1 MNKLK
6 LYAYACRHKHFEFD
20 NDPITKLITNIK
32 EVITIYKNYP
42 NESKKFFYFSA
53 KKIHKLFYD
62 KDYVHDVDKK
72 DLYQKNNE
80 IDLSELFYFQLLIK
94 DEPEIINYK
103 YTIDYIFEINN
114 KMFNN
119 SNEDS
124 IKDLIV
130 SKIIVDLIYN
140 YLNDDNNESE
150 EEEQNKL
157 LDLKEKKIDII
168 KKILDQNDI
177 AKNLE
182 QKNNEKYTYNEIL
195 EMNVDEIYADII
207 NLLIKNNYFSDYSKT
222 KNILEELNLESIALT
237 KEMYKNIKEVLVENN
252 EYLVNY
258 EIDESPTEEKINF
271 YYLLKKYILK
281 NSLFI
286 YNIPFLKRNCLNIIK
301 FYKIK
306 KKDEKYL
313 KSQNLLIDKIRFI
326 IEYPNE
332 EVSFINNNISNTK
345 KNDYKINIDLAKK
358 ILNGV
363 TIILMHDKSQEEK
376 SIYKIKDI
384 ILNNGNS
391 LDNLMGK
398 TGEEYLNYILTNIE
412 KETKDKKDTIL
423 KNFKLLL
430 NFINDIK
437 DYIAQNELYL
447 KPDIYLYLEKA
458 SNNNNIIIPLDDFT
472 DTSDK
477 NKDVYDITCT
487 SSFEVEKKENN
498 ESEKSKIYKFIDFN
512 VLING
517 IDEEPFGFEHLI
529 NELTNN
535 DYKVDTE

>member
-1 MNKLK
+1 M
-6 LYAYACRHKHFEFD
+6 
-20 NDPITKLITNIK
+20 
-32 EVITIYKNYP
+32 
-42 NESKKFFYFSA
+42 
-53 KKIHKLFYD
+53 
-62 KDYVHDVDKK
+62 
-72 DLYQKNNE
+72 
-80 IDLSELFYFQLLIK
+80 
-94 DEPEIINYK
+94 
-103 YTIDYIFEINN
+103 
-114 KMFNN
+114 
-119 SNEDS
+119 
-124 IKDLIV
+124 
-130 SKIIVDLIYN
+130 
-140 YLNDDNNESE
+140 
-150 EEEQNKL
+150 
-157 LDLKEKKIDII
+157 
-168 KKILDQNDI
+168 
-177 AKNLE
+177 
-182 QKNNEKYTYNEIL
+182 
-195 EMNVDEIYADII
+195 
-207 NLLIKNNYFSDYSKT
+207 
-222 KNILEELNLESIALT
+222 
-237 KEMYKNIKEVLVENN
+237 
-252 EYLVNY
+252 
-258 EIDESPTEEKINF
+258 
-271 YYLLKKYILK
+271 
-281 NSLFI
+281 
-286 YNIPFLKRNCLNIIK
+286 KRNCLNIIK

-313 KSQNLLIDKIRFI
+313 KSEKLLIDKIRFI

-384 ILNNGNS
+384 
-391 LDNLMGK
+391 
-398 TGEEYLNYILTNIE
+398 E

-458 SNNNNIIIPLDDFT
+458 SNNNIIITLDDFT

-477 NKDVYDITCT
+477 FKDVYDITCT